1 MGDRLAIDG
10 GTPVR
15 TDPLPYGRHSLDESD
30 VEAVVAAL
38 KSGWLTTGPEVEAYE
53 RALAEY
59 VGARHAVAVS
69 SGTAALHAAA
79 TIAGLGPE
87 DEAIVPPISFA
98 ATANCVRYCG
108 ARPVFADIDP
118 DTGNIDPA
126 AVDAVLT
133 ERTRA
138 IIPVHYAGQPVDL
151 DAIRAFANKHGLT
164 VIEDA
169 AHALGARYQG
179 TSIGAD
185 SDLVVLST
193 HPVKAIATGEGGA
206 IVTNDSEKAARLGA
220 FRSHGVSVNARTRDV
235 RGDWY
240 YEMDFLAYNYRI
252 PDLCCALGRSQLK
265 RLDGFLA
272 RRKAIA
278 ERYGGAFNEL
288 AEVEPLSIR
297 EDRESAW
304 HLYVIR
310 LALERL
316 QVDRKQV
323 YRALRAEGIG
333 VNVHY
338 IPIYRHPYYQ
348 AQGYVKGLCPRAEE
362 FYERI
367 VTLPLWPGM
376 ADKDADDV
384 ITAVFKVA
392 EAYRA

>member
-1 MGDRLAIDG
+1 MADRPAIDG

-15 TDPLPYGRHSLDESD
+15 ADPLPYGRHSLDASD
-30 VEAVVAAL
+30 VEAVVASL
-38 KSGWLTTGPEVEAYE
+38 RSGWLTTGPEVEAYE
-53 RALAEY
+53 HALAHW

-79 TIAGLGPE
+79 AAAGLGPG

-98 ATANCVRYCG
+98 ATANCVCYCG
-108 ARPVFADIDP
+108 AHPVFVDVES
-118 DTGNIDPA
+118 DTGNMDPA
-126 AVDAVLT
+126 ALAAAVT
-133 ERTRA
+133 GRTRA
-138 IIPVHYAGQPVDL
+138 VIPVHYAGQPVDL
-151 DAIRAFANKHGLT
+151 AAIRDSACKHGLV

-179 TSIGAD
+179 TPIGAD
-185 SDLVVLST
+185 SDLAIFST

-206 IVTNDSEKAARLGA
+206 VVTGDEEKAAQLRA
-220 FRSHGVSVNARTRDV
+220 FRSHGVSVDARTRDA

-240 YEMDFLAYNYRI
+240 YEMDFLGYNYRM
-252 PDLCCALGRSQLK
+252 PDGCCALGRSQLK
-265 RLDGFLA
+265 RLDAFLA

-278 ERYGGAFNEL
+278 QRYEAAFAEV

-297 EDRESAW
+297 AGRESAW

-310 LALERL
+310 LVLERL
-316 QVDRKQV
+316 RVDRKHI

-338 IPIYRHPYYQ
+338 IPIYWHPYYR
-348 AQGYVKGLCPRAEE
+348 ALGYAKGLCPQAERL
-362 FYERI
+362 YERI

-384 ITAVFKVA
+384 IAAVVKVV